1 MEILRQKGVRL
12 IAINDDVDSFY
23 REYDFTPPFLGVSWI
38 GKRRKLDKVSI
49 DKGIEEEATLFSFYG
64 EY

>member
-23 REYDFTPPFLGVSWI
+23 REYDFTPLF
-38 GKRRKLDKVSI
+38 R
-49 DKGIEEEATLFSFYG
+49 GIMNR
-64 EY
+64 